1 MAPNTA
7 VVSGSFD
14 LTSRWNIPKPT
25 MVQILN
31 IVTNKYQRSTLLQG
45 PRSPRGR
52 CHCCWKEKASI
63 SSEMLACVQTP
74 PPLPLSKNQRRGPS
88 PILTEGRGGL
98 YTGYEM
104 WPTVKAVQVL
114 SSAIDKRRTKTENE
128 VLLSSKRENG
138 AYACVQSLT
147 RREGKRHRTRWSRVS
162 FPFLLI
168 QRAVTDEVGDEA

>member
-31 IVTNKYQRSTLLQG
+31 IVTNKYQRSTLLHG

-52 CHCCWKEKASI
+52 RHCCGREKASI
-63 SSEMLACVQTP
+63 SSEILACVQTAP
-74 PPLPLSKNQRRGPS
+74 PPLPSVKI

-104 WPTVKAVQVL
+104 WSTVKTVLVL
-114 SSAIDKRRTKTENE
+114 SSAIEKRRKKTESE
-128 VLLSSKRENG
+128 VLLSSKKENG
-138 AYACVQSLT
+138 AYARVQSW
-147 RREGKRHRTRWSRVS
+147 RGEKGKRRAPNAMIARVIS
-162 FPFLLI
+162 PFLLM

>member
-52 CHCCWKEKASI
+52 RHCCGKEKASI
-63 SSEMLACVQTP
+63 SGEMLACVKTAP
-74 PPLPLSKNQRRGPS
+74 PPFLPSVKI

-104 WPTVKAVQVL
+104 WPTVKTVLVL
-114 SSAIDKRRTKTENE
+114 SSAIDKRRKKTESE

-138 AYACVQSLT
+138 AYARVQSLT
-147 RREGKRHRTRWSRVS
+147 RREGKKTRAERDDRACH
-162 FPFLLI
+162 FPLFSSCNA
-168 QRAVTDEVGDEA
+168 Q

>member
-31 IVTNKYQRSTLLQG
+31 IVTNKYQRSTLLHG

-52 CHCCWKEKASI
+52 RHCCGKEKASI
-63 SSEMLACVQTP
+63 SKRNVSLCKD
-74 PPLPLSKNQRRGPS
+74 PPLPSVKIG
-88 PILTEGRGGL
+88 EGVG
-98 YTGYEM
+98 GYEM
-104 WPTVKAVQVL
+104 WPTVKTDLVL
-114 SSAIDKRRTKTENE
+114 SSAIDKRRKKTESE

-138 AYACVQSLT
+138 AYARVQSLA
-147 RREGKRHRTRWSRVS
+147 RREGKRRGTRWSRVS
-162 FPFLLI
+162 FPSLLLM